1 MNFHEQLKLIF
12 LQQKMLKNLFLTES
26 KDFYFQHVNTK

>member
-12 LQQKMLKNLFLTES
+12 LQQKMLENLFLTES
-26 KDFYFQHVNTK
+26 KDFCFQHVNTN

>member
-1 MNFHEQLKLIF
+1 MNFQEQLKLIF

-26 KDFYFQHVNTK
+26 KDFCFQHVNTN